1 VAVIENRLNPCASSA
16 QNPAPNPAMDEILSF
31 VTTGN
36 AEPVLH
42 EIRHALIALINDGTT
57 SIIDLGAIP
66 FAPGDERVLNEV
78 LDVGEVDATLRVLG
92 ESHVR
97 ETAIAGVWR
106 VDHLNESG
114 EIQSRFIEITFMPEI
129 LKTQNEDAVIGLE
142 TLTVRLQQQDDKRQL

>member
-1 VAVIENRLNPCASSA
+1 
-16 QNPAPNPAMDEILSF
+16 MSF
-31 VTTGN
+31 VATGN

-42 EIRHALIALINDGTT
+42 EIRHALIALLDDGTT
-57 SIIDLGAIP
+57 ATIDLGAIP

-78 LDVGEVDATLRVLG
+78 LGEGEVDATLRVLG